1 MTIMT
6 TGEMILAFISDKDVI
21 ITVLVIL
28 FLIFFS
34 ANQRSRILEWLVLAV
49 TNSEKDLGGGTGQ
62 LKLRMVYDWFIQK
75 FPILSAIIPFAL
87 FTVWVNKS
95 LVRMRN
101 LKDTNIKVASYITNK
116 PVEELKAEAK
126 AQKEAAK
133 VESTGG
139 QPETEIKEETKEE
152 SVKEDPTNED
162 SVQERTESLPEQTGM
177 ES

>member
-6 TGEMILAFISDKDVI
+6 TDEIILQFITDKDTLIPVG
-21 ITVLVIL
+21 VIL
-28 FLIFFS
+28 LLVYLTL
-34 ANQRSRILEWLVLAV
+34 NQRSRILEWLVLAV

-87 FTVWVNKS
+87 FTIWVNKS
-95 LVRMRN
+95 LARMRT

-133 VESTGG
+133 AEVGG
-139 QPETEIKEETKEE
+139 QPETEVKTEAEDPKE
-152 SVKEDPTNED
+152 VPTNED
-162 SVQERTESLPEQTGM
+162 SVQKRTESLPEQTGL

>member
-6 TGEMILAFISDKDVI
+6 TGEMILEFITNKDTI
-21 ITVLVIL
+21 IIALAIAL
-28 FLIFFS
+28 FIYLS

-49 TNSEKDLGGGTGQ
+49 ANSEKDLGGGTGQ

-87 FTVWVNKS
+87 FSIWVNKS
-95 LVRMRN
+95 LARMRN

-133 VESTGG
+133 SEVGG
-139 QPETEIKEETKEE
+139 QPETDIKEEKKDTNKEA
-152 SVKEDPTNED
+152 PTNED
-162 SVQERTESLPEQTGM
+162 SVQERTEPLPEQTGM